1 MNLLESY
8 IDERLIKSWTIF
20 CEPPATDLR
29 YYGHSSALFDVREL
43 IHLRR
48 LEDRQ
53 EVKSIYISLFKCVLK
68 DGANFPYFY
77 RDEKHPLEHWWF
89 DKIADKS
96 YLAELL
102 SEHLMEFY
110 LKAF

>member
-8 IDERLIKSWTIF
+8 IDEQLIKSWTIF
-20 CEPPATDLR
+20 CEPPA
-29 YYGHSSALFDVREL
+29 
-43 IHLRR
+43 
-48 LEDRQ
+48 
-53 EVKSIYISLFKCVLK
+53 K
-68 DGANFPYFY
+68 DGANFPYSY

>member
-1 MNLLESY
+1 MLHRALQIET
-8 IDERLIKSWTIF
+8 LKSVHKNGVQ
-20 CEPPATDLR
+20 
-29 YYGHSSALFDVREL
+29 YNSSALFDVREL

-68 DGANFPYFY
+68 DGANFPYSY